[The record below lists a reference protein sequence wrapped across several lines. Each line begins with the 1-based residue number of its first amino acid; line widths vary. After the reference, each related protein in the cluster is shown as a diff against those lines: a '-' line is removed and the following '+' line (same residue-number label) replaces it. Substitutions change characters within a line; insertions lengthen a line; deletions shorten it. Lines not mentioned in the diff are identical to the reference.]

1 VTGTGATI
9 RTPPLGDPSG
19 VIIIRLW
26 REPDHSSRL
35 RARIVAIRDVA
46 ENDVENAAA
55 SSVAEI
61 VELVE
66 RFVTSFAAT

>member
-1 VTGTGATI
+1 VTGTGATL
-9 RTPPLGDPSG
+9 RTPPPGDPSG

-35 RARIVAIRDVA
+35 RARIVAVRNVA
-46 ENDVENAAA
+46 EDHVENAAA

-61 VELVE
+61 IEFVEL
-66 RFVTSFAAT
+66 FVTSFAAT